1 MKCIVLAGGRGDR
14 LWPLSRKN
22 YPKQFISLDGSHSI
36 FQDTIARNMAYCDEF
51 VVVTNREYQFIVEN
65 QLKVFQGLTWRLV
78 LEEEARKTTA
88 AILLACLEFPLSELI
103 FIVPSDHLIQGEA
116 YKDAINEAGVLAR
129 EGNLVTFGMPV
140 RTADTRYGYICCDGN
155 QVEKFVE
162 KPDRQQAQKY
172 LQDSRYLINSGLFLF
187 RNGDFLQEVR
197 LHSPEILGACER
209 AFEDKLI
216 EKGKHIF
223 YRREVLE
230 QIPAQAI
237 EETVFEE
244 TARCMVVKAGF
255 AWQDVGSLEDLGEE
269 GLISEKDSR
278 QAQYNCDNTLIINRG
293 SRSIVVANQ
302 LEDIT
307 IVNTDDAV
315 YVGKKGASESLK
327 DLRRENPALQSYF
340 DMGQVIYKPWGTY
353 EILSAARQ
361 YVVRKVMLTQGRTI
375 YAHKHARRTEHWIIV
390 SGRARIMLAGVEK
403 EYGSN
408 DSMEIPENTVHQISN
423 IGDVPL
429 VFMEISTGEEVMERD
444 LISVESRDLNEAE
457 LGYRTEPF
465 VKMQPAFKDYLWG
478 GTKLKEHY
486 GKHCDYDSIAE
497 SWELSAHEAGQSIV
511 ASGRYKGRLFAD
523 YLSKIGRENCGWK
536 CQSIERF
543 PILVKLIDAKENL
556 SVQVHPD
563 DDYALSRENE
573 YGKNEMWYVLEHE
586 EGAGIYCGFKQDMTR
601 EQVQEA
607 LTDGSILSL
616 LNWIPVE
623 DGKAYFIPAGTVH
636 AIGKGVVVCEI
647 QQSSNCTYR
656 LYDYDRTDRY
666 GNRRQ
671 LHVEKALE
679 VMDYHRYELPQF
691 QDETVVK
698 DTYTCRILSRCKYF
712 ECASYQIHGTAELP
726 AYSDS
731 FSSLVC
737 VKGSGT
743 LYKQDEKM
751 QFSVG
756 DSFFV
761 PCSGE
766 KIRAEGDCELILTHI

>member
-1 MKCIVLAGGRGDR
+1 MDNLTKEQRKRNMQNIKSKDTEIEVLLRKA
-14 LWPLSRKN
+14 LWKKGYRFRKN
-22 YPKQFISLDGSHSI
+22 YSKLPGKPDIAFTKYKIAIFCDGEFFHGKDWEVLKPKLEKSNNSEYWINKID
-36 FQDTIARNMAYCDEF
+36 RNRKRDHEIDQELLF
-51 VVVTNREYQFIVEN
+51 LGWTVIRFWGKDIKKN
-65 QLKVFQGLTWRLV
+65 
-78 LEEEARKTTA
+78 LEE
-88 AILLACLEFPLSELI
+88 C
-103 FIVPSDHLIQGEA
+103 V
-116 YKDAINEAGVLAR
+116 
-129 EGNLVTFGMPV
+129 
-140 RTADTRYGYICCDGN
+140 
-155 QVEKFVE
+155 QVV
-162 KPDRQQAQKY
+162 
-172 LQDSRYLINSGLFLF
+172 
-187 RNGDFLQEVR
+187 
-197 LHSPEILGACER
+197 
-209 AFEDKLI
+209 
-216 EKGKHIF
+216 
-223 YRREVLE
+223 
-230 QIPAQAI
+230 

-623 DGKAYFIPAGTVH
+623 DGKAYYIPAGTVH

>member
-1 MKCIVLAGGRGDR
+1 
-14 LWPLSRKN
+14 
-22 YPKQFISLDGSHSI
+22 
-36 FQDTIARNMAYCDEF
+36 
-51 VVVTNREYQFIVEN
+51 
-65 QLKVFQGLTWRLV
+65 
-78 LEEEARKTTA
+78 
-88 AILLACLEFPLSELI
+88 
-103 FIVPSDHLIQGEA
+103 
-116 YKDAINEAGVLAR
+116 
-129 EGNLVTFGMPV
+129 
-140 RTADTRYGYICCDGN
+140 
-155 QVEKFVE
+155 
-162 KPDRQQAQKY
+162 
-172 LQDSRYLINSGLFLF
+172 
-187 RNGDFLQEVR
+187 
-197 LHSPEILGACER
+197 
-209 AFEDKLI
+209 
-216 EKGKHIF
+216 
-223 YRREVLE
+223 
-230 QIPAQAI
+230 
-237 EETVFEE
+237 
-244 TARCMVVKAGF
+244 
-255 AWQDVGSLEDLGEE
+255 
-269 GLISEKDSR
+269 
-278 QAQYNCDNTLIINRG
+278 
-293 SRSIVVANQ
+293 
-302 LEDIT
+302 
-307 IVNTDDAV
+307 
-315 YVGKKGASESLK
+315 
-327 DLRRENPALQSYF
+327 
-340 DMGQVIYKPWGTY
+340 
-353 EILSAARQ
+353 
-361 YVVRKVMLTQGRTI
+361 
-375 YAHKHARRTEHWIIV
+375 
-390 SGRARIMLAGVEK
+390 
-403 EYGSN
+403 
-408 DSMEIPENTVHQISN
+408 MEIPENTVHQISN

-623 DGKAYFIPAGTVH
+623 NGKAYYIPAGTVH

-656 LYDYDRTDRY
+656 LYDYNRTDRY

-737 VKGSGT
+737 VKGSGI

-751 QFSVG
+751 QFSAG